1 MVVGGRLLDFVG
13 CALIRYVWRGYMVYF
28 RRNICFLEIKY
39 RMIKDDEYRDGGGG
53 VKYIYLGMFIR

>member
-39 RMIKDDEYRDGGGG
+39 RMIKDDEYRDWGGG
-53 VKYIYLGMFIR
+53 